1 MKNDTY
7 MQWTPQQHQK
17 LLCGFAKFWIICWV
31 FKCNFGVG
39 AGICTYQS

>member
-17 LLCGFAKFWIICWV
+17 LLCGFAKIL
-31 FKCNFGVG
+31 NHLLGV
-39 AGICTYQS
+39 